1 MKKAVSE
8 ADVIWQNSS
17 CFCVRCPFC
26 EGVHRH
32 GINWKAGSATYLCC
46 FPIID
51 QDEVMYGMDKK
62 RGRYVN
68 ICISTSSDTEND
80 NDGDVDQLATDLAE
94 STAITAVGKETCLD
108 IMEDAIEVV
117 TVNFG
122 DGIEPFE
129 QKTIVHAI
137 GDCIAGNT
145 GALRIYLETSSE
157 AQLFVRGRFPFN
169 GETTLICAASRHTPE
184 MLSLLIEYGADV
196 DAVDIR
202 GRSALMEAAL
212 FGQVENIKVLLKCGA
227 DTKIRDV
234 NTRQAV
240 CFAQDHQEVREE
252 RYDRTDVRIRLLCRE
267 TQDLDT
273 TFGKPPTLS
282 LSRSCRSTSSSMG
295 NSVIHDPIEEH
306 PITRSEKTVARLE
319 RGGGFPSVITTSVW
333 SQDPVQFLTVESRQ
347 WTDYVFYIAE
357 TVGHHLPSHLNDQGK
372 QGQYNAC
379 HAEKQLIAYF
389 IDCHVFL
396 PRDRLSGLNLKE
408 EIKMA
413 EDELEK
419 IYSHTEIGREMTH
432 LWRKKND
439 LNGDFLSK
447 VLFRNYDEALNLIS
461 KLGAVEETLNCLLSS
476 PRAQSL
482 QELECRLKMLRRQRD
497 RLNDITNMVEAP
509 PSLASLSEAAI
520 LLSSAPCDDCRAFT
534 DKVNKHFGLS
544 IQLFAAV

>member
-1 MKKAVSE
+1 
-8 ADVIWQNSS
+8 
-17 CFCVRCPFC
+17 
-26 EGVHRH
+26 
-32 GINWKAGSATYLCC
+32 
-46 FPIID
+46 
-51 QDEVMYGMDKK
+51 
-62 RGRYVN
+62 
-68 ICISTSSDTEND
+68 
-80 NDGDVDQLATDLAE
+80 
-94 STAITAVGKETCLD
+94 
-108 IMEDAIEVV
+108 MEDAIEVV

-129 QKTIVHAI
+129 QKRIVHAI

-145 GALRIYLETSSE
+145 RALRIYLETSSE

-234 NTRQAV
+234 NNRQAV

-252 RYDRTDVRIRLLCRE
+252 RYDRTDVRYEDTEKSTLDRQEIVRLLCRE
-267 TQDLDT
+267 TQDPDT
-273 TFGKPPTLS
+273 TFGKPPTQS
-282 LSRSCRSTSSSMG
+282 LSTSSSMG
-295 NSVIHDPIEEH
+295 DSVIHDPIEEH
-306 PITRSEKTVARLE
+306 PISRSEKTVARLE
-319 RGGGFPSVITTSVW
+319 RGGGFPSVSATSLRP
-333 SQDPVQFLTVESRQ
+333 QNTAQCLTVEGRQ
-347 WTDYVFYIAE
+347 WTDDVFYIAE
-357 TVGHHLPSHLNDQGK
+357 TVGHQSPSHLDDQGK

-379 HAEKQLIAYF
+379 HAEKLSIAYF

-396 PRDRLSGLNLKE
+396 PRDRLSGLKLKE

-432 LWRKKND
+432 LRRKKDD
-439 LNGDFLSK
+439 LDGDFLSK

-497 RLNDITNMVEAP
+497 RQHDMTNMVKAP
-509 PSLASLSEAAI
+509 PSLGSLSEAAI

-534 DKVNKHFGLS
+534 DRVNKVFGLS

>member
-1 MKKAVSE
+1 
-8 ADVIWQNSS
+8 
-17 CFCVRCPFC
+17 
-26 EGVHRH
+26 
-32 GINWKAGSATYLCC
+32 
-46 FPIID
+46 
-51 QDEVMYGMDKK
+51 
-62 RGRYVN
+62 
-68 ICISTSSDTEND
+68 
-80 NDGDVDQLATDLAE
+80 
-94 STAITAVGKETCLD
+94 
-108 IMEDAIEVV
+108 MEDAIEVV

-129 QKTIVHAI
+129 QKRVVHAI

-145 GALRIYLETSSE
+145 RALRIYLETSSE

-234 NTRQAV
+234 NNRQAV
-240 CFAQDHQEVREE
+240 YFAQDHQEVREE
-252 RYDRTDVRIRLLCRE
+252 RNDRTDGRYEDTQKSTLDCQEIVRLLCRE
-267 TQDLDT
+267 TQNPDT
-273 TFGKPPTLS
+273 TFGRPPTLP
-282 LSRSCRSTSSSMG
+282 LSRSYRSTSSSMG
-295 NSVIHDPIEEH
+295 DSVIHDQIEEH
-306 PITRSEKTVARLE
+306 PITRSGETVARLE
-319 RGGGFPSVITTSVW
+319 RGGGFPSVTATSVW
-333 SQDPVQFLTVESRQ
+333 SHIPVQFLTVGSRQ

-357 TVGHHLPSHLNDQGK
+357 TVGHHLPSHLDNQGR

-379 HAEKQLIAYF
+379 HAEKLLVAYF

-396 PRDRLSGLNLKE
+396 LRDRLSGPNLKE
-408 EIKMA
+408 EIKMV
-413 EDELEK
+413 EDELK
-419 IYSHTEIGREMTH
+419 NIYSHTDIGREVTH
-432 LWRKKND
+432 PRTKKD
-439 LNGDFLSK
+439 DFNRDFSYK

-497 RLNDITNMVEAP
+497 RLNDMTNMVEAP